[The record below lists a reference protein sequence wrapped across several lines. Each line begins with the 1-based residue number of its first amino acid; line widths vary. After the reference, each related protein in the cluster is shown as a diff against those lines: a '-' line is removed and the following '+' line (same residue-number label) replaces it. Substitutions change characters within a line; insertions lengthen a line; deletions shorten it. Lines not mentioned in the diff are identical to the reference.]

1 MQRSKIKI
9 LEMIPDNA
17 ESQYTTSMSPAELKI
32 RTKKF
37 NSVFD
42 KLLPGE
48 KIIRKYNQMDRSF
61 FKIGKKAFFGVFKN
75 TKELW

>member
-48 KIIRKYNQMDRSF
+48 KNN
-61 FKIGKKAFFGVFKN
+61 KKV
-75 TKELW
+75 

>member
-17 ESQYTTSMSPAELKI
+17 ESQYTTSMSPAELKFV
-32 RTKKF
+32 RKKLIPF
-37 NSVFD
+37 STSCYQV
-42 KLLPGE
+42 K